1 MQFLIESYIFF
12 TVEYCKSSSFAV
24 WDTERFLLKWDS
36 TLRNRVRLIRLPL
49 RILFLLIDAW

>member
-24 WDTERFLLKWDS
+24 WDTEVL
-36 TLRNRVRLIRLPL
+36 VEVG
-49 RILFLLIDAW
+49 